1 MDVDIVFSFLI
12 ALVIIIVMTIL
23 DEGFPLII
31 LGFLVLFFT
40 WNIPTIFLI
49 TSSSLS
55 GWGNLLILIYAIL
68 SLFCFAKAI
77 MVAKNI
83 KKGAV

>member
-1 MDVDIVFSFLI
+1 MDIDIIFSFLI

-31 LGFLVLFFT
+31 LGFLVLFFA
-40 WNIPTIFLI
+40 WNIPAAFSI

-68 SLFCFAKAI
+68 SVFCFAKAI
-77 MVAKNI
+77 IAARNI
-83 KKGAV
+83 QKGAV